1 MSPCLVPTNSLRL
14 SWLRR
19 MTMGSH
25 QRLARKRSFSL
36 STLWMRSWPSVGAMV
51 QQGAALT
58 ALVSHLTSSSDLV
71 GDFGTGGGSGSSSIS
86 MRGLQR
92 RERMQSELAAG
103 TSTYFFQLQQQISRR
118 MNPSLPVPRTE
129 AEMNSADTS
138 LLSYM
143 EKYGGFRNQRT
154 LGIVLWM
161 LGHAVDNAARGDL
174 HRTREHLALP

>member
-1 MSPCLVPTNSLRL
+1 MSVATLPPRAKGAVPIPKLP
-14 SWLRR
+14 
-19 MTMGSH
+19 
-25 QRLARKRSFSL
+25 QRVPAPMPEDENQDIFAAEPDA
-36 STLWMRSWPSVGAMV
+36 MVGAMV

-138 LLSYM
+138 LLNYM
-143 EKYGGFRNQRT
+143 EKYGGFRNQTT
-154 LGIVLWM
+154 LGIVRMRWTM
-161 LGHAVDNAARGDL
+161 QPVEICIVPENI
-174 HRTREHLALP
+174 